1 MQRFTDSKILVT
13 GATSGIGLAT
23 AKRLQQE
30 GARLL
35 LTGHSEDH
43 IRQTRKALPD
53 ATVVGNDVSDVSAIE
68 ALVDA
73 ARAFA
78 PDGLDGVFL
87 NAGYGSFRD
96 LSEIDEAHIEKHFAV
111 DLRAPIL
118 QAKALEPLV
127 RDGGKMLLI
136 GSGTVGGNRPDT
148 LVYSAMKAGIR
159 QAARSFASEYAGRG
173 ICVNVVTPG
182 LTDTGF
188 HSRGGMGEDEQKQY
202 KEKVADMVPLGR
214 IGEPE
219 DVAGVAC
226 FLLSDDAN
234 YVTGAELRV
243 DGGLTML

>member
-1 MQRFTDSKILVT
+1 MNRFQDRKILIT
-13 GATSGIGLAT
+13 GATSGIGKAT
-23 AKRLQQE
+23 AERLARE
-30 GARLL
+30 GASLL
-35 LTGHSEDH
+35 LTGHSPDH
-43 IRQTRKALPD
+43 IEATRQALPD
-53 ATVVGNDVSDVSAIE
+53 AKVIANDAAKIE
-68 ALVDA
+68 AIDDLVA
-73 ARAFA
+73 AAKDFA

-96 LSEIDEAHIEKHFAV
+96 LSEIDPGHIEKHFDI

-127 RDGGKMLLI
+127 KDGGKMLLI

-159 QAARSFASEYAGRG
+159 QAARSFASEYASRG

-188 HSRGGMGEDEQKQY
+188 HTRGGMGEEEQKQY
-202 KEKVADMVPLGR
+202 KNKVAGMVPLGR

>member
-1 MQRFTDSKILVT
+1 MHRFENRKILIT
-13 GATSGIGLAT
+13 GATSGIGKAT
-23 AKRLQQE
+23 AERLSRE
-30 GARLL
+30 GAALL
-35 LTGHSEDH
+35 LTGHSPDH
-43 IRQTRKALPD
+43 IAATREVLPE
-53 ATVVGNDVSDVSAIE
+53 ATIIAN
-68 ALVDA
+68 DA
-73 ARAFA
+73 AEVGAIDELVAAATQFA

-96 LSEIDEAHIEKHFAV
+96 LGEIDADHINRHFDI

-118 QAKALEPLV
+118 QAKALQPHLK
-127 RDGGKMLLI
+127 DGGKMLLI

-159 QAARSFASEYAGRG
+159 QAARSFASEFAKRQ

-188 HSRGGMGEDEQKQY
+188 HTRGGMGEDAQRHY
-202 KEKVADMVPLGR
+202 KDKVAGMVPLGR
-214 IGEPE
+214 IGQPE

-226 FLLSDDAN
+226 FLLSDDAS
-234 YVTGAELRV
+234 YITGAELRV

>member
-1 MQRFTDSKILVT
+1 MNRFEDRKILIT
-13 GATSGIGLAT
+13 GATSGIGKAT
-23 AKRLQQE
+23 AERLSRE
-30 GARLL
+30 GATLL
-35 LTGHSEDH
+35 LTGHSPDH
-43 IRQTRKALPD
+43 IEATREALPD
-53 ATVVGNDVSDVSAIE
+53 AKIIAN
-68 ALVDA
+68 DA
-73 ARAFA
+73 AKVEAIDELIAAATDFA

-96 LSEIDEAHIEKHFAV
+96 LGDIDAKHIEKHFDI

-118 QAKALEPLV
+118 QAKALEPFMK
-127 RDGGKMLLI
+127 DGGKMLLI

-159 QAARSFASEYAGRG
+159 QAARSFASEFAKRQ

-188 HSRGGMGEDEQKQY
+188 HTRGGMGEEEQREY
-202 KEKVADMVPLGR
+202 KDKVAGMVPLGR
-214 IGEPE
+214 IGQSE

-226 FLLSDDAN
+226 FLLSDEAD

>member
-1 MQRFTDSKILVT
+1 MQRFADRKILIT

-23 AKRLQQE
+23 ATRLSEE
-30 GARLL
+30 GASLL
-35 LTGHSEDH
+35 LTGHSKDH
-43 IRQTRKALPD
+43 IRQTREALPQ
-53 ATVVGNDVSDVSAIE
+53 AEVIENDVSDVKSIASLAE
-68 ALVDA
+68 AA
-73 ARAFA
+73 EQFA

-96 LSEIDEAHIEKHFAV
+96 LADIDEAHIEKHFAI

-118 QAKALEPLV
+118 QAKALAALV
-127 RDGGKMLLI
+127 KDGGKMLLI

-148 LVYSAMKAGIR
+148 LVYSAMKAAIR

-182 LTDTGF
+182 LTETGF
-188 HSRGGMGEDEQKQY
+188 HSRGGMGEAEQKQY
-202 KEKVADMVPLGR
+202 KERVAGMVPLGR
-214 IGEPE
+214 IGQPE

-226 FLLSDDAN
+226 FLLSDDAD